1 MKSDVRLCQET
12 TWDDDVGLLT
22 TSQQERLGLVI
33 RNRPHCD
40 EDSLLKNCTA
50 NGRDPEC
57 LLVLG
62 RITQQAG
69 QVARG
74 SSCWPC
80 PLFAYE
86 APSSGLSA
94 PGELGPSAHLAPFPA
109 PLRPPASQADP
120 ASLVPESS
128 GRRSPALGAGGAPGT
143 RGARAAGRAWGSGAR
158 QLGGSSGPARAR

>member
-1 MKSDVRLCQET
+1 MTKILFP
-12 TWDDDVGLLT
+12 
-22 TSQQERLGLVI
+22 
-33 RNRPHCD
+33 N
-40 EDSLLKNCTA
+40 NCTA

-94 PGELGPSAHLAPFPA
+94 PGELGLSAHLAPFPA

-120 ASLVPESS
+120 ASRVPESS
-128 GRRSPALGAGGAPGT
+128 GRRSPELGAGGAPGT